1 MGNSGFLGNISGIL
15 RQTVTL
21 FTNKKLQLRDTG
33 VYLQS
38 DADGSLKIAS
48 DGIFKQVGGSSAIS
62 GAGAI
67 DVTSDVT
74 LITTTAA
81 DALTLADG
89 AEGQRKVLIMVTDG
103 GDGTLTPAHLGNGTT
118 ITFDNTDVAELIF
131 INGSWH
137 MIGGNATLA

>member
-1 MGNSGFLGNISGIL
+1 MRTWISSI
-15 RQTVTL
+15 TKIIKETITL
-21 FTNKKLQLRDTG
+21 KTNKKIQLRDTG
-33 VYLQS
+33 IYLQS

-48 DGIFKQVGGSSAIS
+48 DGIFKQVGGSSSIS

-74 LITTTAA
+74 LIITTGAN
-81 DALTLADG
+81 ALTLADG
-89 AEGQRKVLIMVTDG
+89 AEGQKKLLIMVTDG

-118 ITFDNTDVAELIF
+118 ITFDNADVAELIF
-131 INGSWH
+131 VNGSWQ

>member
-1 MGNSGFLGNISGIL
+1 MVGIIGNVSRRIL
-15 RQTVTL
+15 KTLTL
-21 FTNKKLQLRDTG
+21 FSNKKIQLRDTG
-33 VYLQS
+33 IYIQS
-38 DADGSLKIAS
+38 DADGSLKIKS
-48 DGIFKQVGGSSAIS
+48 DGIIKQVGGSSSIS

-89 AEGQRKVLIMVTDG
+89 AEGQRKLLIMVTDG
-103 GDGTLTPAHLGNGTT
+103 GDGTLTPANLGNGTT

-131 INGSWH
+131 VNGSWH

>member
-1 MGNSGFLGNISGIL
+1 MRTWISSI
-15 RQTVTL
+15 TKIIKDSITL
-21 FTNKKLQLRDTG
+21 KTNKKLQLRDTG
-33 VYLQS
+33 IYLQS

-48 DGIFKQVGGSSAIS
+48 DGIFKQVGGSSSIS

-67 DVTSDVT
+67 DVTNDVT

-89 AEGQRKVLIMVTDG
+89 AEGQRKLLIMVTDG
-103 GDGTLTPAHLGNGTT
+103 GDGTLTPANLGNGTT
-118 ITFDNTDVAELIF
+118 ITFDNTDVAELVF
-131 INGSWH
+131 VNSEWH

>member
-1 MGNSGFLGNISGIL
+1 MVGIIGNVSRRIL
-15 RQTVTL
+15 KTLTL
-21 FTNKKLQLRDTG
+21 FSNKKIQLRDTG
-33 VYLQS
+33 IYIQS
-38 DADGSLKIAS
+38 DADGSMKLAS
-48 DGIFKQVGGSSAIS
+48 DGIFKQVGGSSSIS

-89 AEGQRKVLIMVTDG
+89 AEGQRKLLIMVTDG
-103 GDGTLTPAHLGNGTT
+103 GDGTLTPANLGNGTT

-131 INGSWH
+131 VNGSWH